1 MARLVRKCK
10 FIIDKWN
17 YRIRTPYTIEGV
29 RKIKVRLVSYTTE
42 NSGNKTLAIKFLDFS
57 SWQQGLFIKNDT
69 SNDRYFFTM
78 PLNDEAQVVNTY
90 FNYQD
95 EFDIDVDHTLP
106 TINEIN
112 LEVLINDVPS
122 NDITESNPVIVEIGF
137 YA

>member
-1 MARLVRKCK
+1 
-10 FIIDKWN
+10 
-17 YRIRTPYTIEGV
+17 
-29 RKIKVRLVSYTTE
+29 VRLVSYTTE